1 MVSLVDAN
9 VDYKGLRVL
18 NNVNLNLKAGNIYA
32 VGGDA
37 GKNTLIR
44 VLTGLVPISS
54 GGITMDDET
63 LDLNAAFLLDDIDF
77 INDLTGY
84 EVIKI
89 MNEALARTEILKV
102 LDRVRLMEVSNLPT
116 KEYDMDKKTRLKLA
130 CLLVNP
136 KKVVILENIYKNV
149 DKKYIDIITEIIFEL
164 KARGCIVIITG
175 DDINDFKFI
184 ANGLYN
190 VLGGRVNE
198 ILF

>member
-1 MVSLVDAN
+1 MVSLVDVN
-9 VDYKGLRVL
+9 VDYKGIMVL
-18 NNVNLNLKAGNIYA
+18 NNVNLNLKEGDIYA

-37 GKNTLIR
+37 GKNILVR
-44 VLTGLVPISS
+44 VLAGLVPISS
-54 GGITMDDET
+54 GVITMGDEA
-63 LDLNAAFLLDDIDF
+63 LDLNVAFLLDDIDF

-102 LDRVRLMEVSNLPT
+102 LDWVRLMEVSNLPT
-116 KEYDMDKKTRLKLA
+116 KDYDMDKKTRLKLA

-149 DKKYIDIITEIIFEL
+149 DKKYIDIITDIIFEL

-184 ANGLYN
+184 ANDLYN

>member
-1 MVSLVDAN
+1 MVSLVDVN
-9 VDYKGLRVL
+9 VDYKGIMVL
-18 NNVNLNLKAGNIYA
+18 NNVNLNLKEGDIYA
-32 VGGDA
+32 VVGDA
-37 GKNTLIR
+37 GKNILVR
-44 VLTGLVPISS
+44 VLAGLVPISS
-54 GGITMDDET
+54 GGITMDDEA
-63 LDLNAAFLLDDIDF
+63 LDLNVAFLLDDIDF

-116 KEYDMDKKTRLKLA
+116 KDYDMDKKTRLKLA

-149 DKKYIDIITEIIFEL
+149 DKKYIDIITDIIFEL

-184 ANGLYN
+184 ANDLYN

>member
-1 MVSLVDAN
+1 MVSLVDVN
-9 VDYKGLRVL
+9 VDYKGMRVL
-18 NNVNLNLKAGNIYA
+18 NNVNLNLKEGNIYA
-32 VGGDA
+32 VGGDV
-37 GKNTLIR
+37 GKNILIR
-44 VLTGLVPISS
+44 VLAGLVPISS
-54 GGITMDDET
+54 GVITMGNEA
-63 LDLNAAFLLDDIDF
+63 LDLNVAFLLDDIDF
-77 INDLTGY
+77 VNDLTGY

-89 MNEALARTEILKV
+89 INAGLAKTEILKI

-136 KKVVILENIYKNV
+136 KKVVILENIYKNI
-149 DKKYIDIITEIIFEL
+149 DKKYIDIITAIIFEL

-175 DDINDFKFI
+175 TDVNDFKFI

-190 VLGGRVNE
+190 VLGGMVNE